1 MRFSYEWLCDLAGV
15 KDVPPDKGA
24 EVLTMAGFVVDHV
37 SVIDY
42 TGIVVGRIESQVPH
56 PKSRKPLWIHQV
68 DLGTERRQII
78 AGAPNAVAGTLVPV
92 ALPGTTVPGGVTVR
106 DGVIAGEAARGML
119 CSAAELLIE
128 DGPEGILLLE
138 SGEPGQPLSEV
149 IPNEAILDVEV
160 TANRPDCMGHLGLAR
175 ELAAGL
181 GRSLGRDFL
190 ARFTGG
196 VEPKGTD
203 LIKVDIEAPDLCR
216 RYIGAVLSNV
226 HVRPSPLWMQRRLRS
241 GGIRPINNVVDITN
255 YVCLEYGQPL
265 HAFDLDHV
273 RGAQIVVRRAAE
285 GERLMLLDGVE
296 RRLNP
301 SMLVIADGEGPVA
314 LAGLMGGEESGV
326 TELTTRI
333 LLEAASFDG
342 VNVRATSRALRLRTD
357 ASARFEKGLSPEL
370 ALAGARRAVMLM
382 AELAGAS
389 VHTDWVDEYPRPQ
402 DPVRISFR
410 PERIDAIL
418 GIPVP
423 RDEMEAGLTRLE
435 FSVQTDGEDGAW
447 DVFPPV
453 YRLDV
458 RIPEDVAEE
467 IGRSYGYDK
476 VPATL
481 PGGRRGAWLP
491 FQPSQERTLD
501 GARHALAGAG
511 YDEIVSVALVPGRTL
526 EALGIAERAIH
537 VVNPVSDEHDAM
549 RTSLAVTLLQAAA
562 LNRQRD
568 RAALSAFELG
578 RAYLRR
584 DDAPEGQPDEI
595 QRLGILR
602 LAGPE
607 ADEGRSAFLQVKG
620 AFERA
625 AQELRLHDISYEP
638 ATGVLFHPGRCARVM
653 VDGREAGH
661 LGELHP
667 LVTERF
673 DLPGRA
679 VLLEVDVEPLLTGGR
694 DRRYVP
700 LARFPTVD
708 RDLAVV
714 VGSDLPAASLLST
727 IRKSGGELLQDARAF
742 DEYIGPQVGDGRKSV
757 AFSLTF
763 RSPERTLTD
772 AEVDGELKR
781 VREALT
787 GAHGAEFRA

>member
-15 KDVPPDKGA
+15 KDVAPEKGA

-42 TGIVVGRIESQVPH
+42 AGIVVGRIESQVPH
-56 PKSRKPLWIHQV
+56 PRSRKPLWIHQV
-68 DLGTERRQII
+68 DLGTETRQII
-78 AGAPNAVAGTLVPV
+78 AGAPNAVPGTLVPV

-138 SGEPGQPLSEV
+138 AGEPGQPLSAV

-160 TANRPDCMGHLGLAR
+160 TANRPDCLGHLGLAR

-181 GRSLGRDFL
+181 GRSLGRDFMP
-190 ARFTGG
+190 RFTGG

-203 LIKVDIEAPDLCR
+203 LIQVDIEAPDLCR

-226 HVRPSPLWMQRRLRS
+226 HVGPSPSWMQRRLRS
-241 GGIRPINNVVDITN
+241 GGIRPINNVVDVTN

-265 HAFDLDHV
+265 HAFDLDQV
-273 RGAQIVVRRAAE
+273 RGARIIVRRAEE

-296 RRLNP
+296 RSLNP

-326 TELTTRI
+326 TGLTTRI
-333 LLEAASFDG
+333 LLESANFDG
-342 VNVRATSRALRLRTD
+342 VNVRATSRALRVRTD

-370 ALAGARRAVMLM
+370 ALAGARRAAMLL
-382 AELAGAS
+382 AELAGAT
-389 VHTDWVDEYPRPQ
+389 VHTEWVDEYPRPQ
-402 DPVRISFR
+402 DPVRISFP

-418 GIPVP
+418 GITVP
-423 RDEMEAGLTRLE
+423 REEMEAGLTRLE
-435 FSVQTDGEDGAW
+435 FQVQTDGDGEW

-458 RIPEDVAEE
+458 RIAEDVAEE
-467 IGRSYGYDK
+467 VGRSYGYDN

-481 PGGRRGAWLP
+481 PAGRRGRWLP
-491 FQPSQERTLD
+491 FRPSQERTLD
-501 GARHALAGAG
+501 AARNSLAGAG
-511 YDEIVSVALVPGRTL
+511 YDEIVSVALVSSRVL
-526 EALGIAERAIH
+526 EGLGIADRTIR
-537 VVNPVSDEHDAM
+537 VVNPVSDEHDVM

-568 RAALSAFELG
+568 RAALSAFEMGRVYLG
-578 RAYLRR
+578 R
-584 DDAPEGQPDEI
+584 DDGPEGQPDEI
-595 QRLGILR
+595 QRLAMLR

-607 ADEGRSAFLQVKG
+607 PDEGRAAFLQVKG

-625 AQELRLHDISYEP
+625 AEVLRLHDISYEP
-638 ATGVLFHPGRCARVM
+638 ATGVLFHPGRCARVL
-653 VDGREAGH
+653 VDGRPAGH

-667 LVTERF
+667 QVMERF

-694 DRRYVP
+694 DRRYAP

-714 VGSDLPAASLLST
+714 VGGDLPAASLLST
-727 IRKSGGELLQDARAF
+727 IRDSGGELLKGARAF
-742 DEYIGPQVGDGRKSV
+742 DEYIGPQVGEGRKSV

-772 AEVDGELKR
+772 AEVDGELAR
-781 VREALT
+781 VRKALT